1 MDISFLLFL
10 QNFREKLNGA
20 YDSFFLMSSN
30 ISVGYPIVFLT
41 ALIYWGIS
49 KRIALLIFLSTS
61 INYMVCGFIKSICA
75 VYRPWMRSAEIHPVP
90 GALKG
95 ADGYSFPSGHTTG
108 AVSFYGVLSLFGKK
122 WFKVLM
128 ILSIFVVM
136 FSRLYLGVHTPQD
149 VLVGALLSV
158 AGIYASLKILSYLQ
172 KNPKKDIVVV
182 GAFLLCQTISLFLIY
197 LKSNSMPMNLPIDPH
212 KDFLSSF
219 GYSAI
224 QYGFFI
230 AWILERR
237 FVNFSVEGTVKQRIL
252 RVLICTIGLAII
264 VYLGTTYLKPLGVY
278 GKFFNNFLT
287 IFYVVFCGPY
297 LIKKLKI

>member
-20 YDSFFLMSSN
+20 YDSFILKFSN
-30 ISVGYPIVFLT
+30 ISVGYSIVLLT

-49 KRIALLIFLSTS
+49 KRIALLIFLSTAV
-61 INYMVCGFIKSICA
+61 NYMVCGLIKSTCA
-75 VYRPWMRSAEIHPVP
+75 VYRPWMRSSEIHPVQ
-90 GALKG
+90 GSLKG
-95 ADGYSFPSGHTTG
+95 ASGYSFPSGHTTG

-122 WFKVLM
+122 WFKILM

-149 VLVGALLSV
+149 VIVGALLSV
-158 AGIYASLKILSYLQ
+158 AGIYVSLKILSYLQ
-172 KNPKKDIVVV
+172 KNPDKDIFVVSI
-182 GAFLLCQTISLFLIY
+182 FLLCQTLFLFLIY
-197 LKSNSMPMNLPIDPH
+197 LKSSSMPMDLPIDPH
-212 KDFLSSF
+212 KDFLSSVC
-219 GYSAI
+219 YSAI

-230 AWILERR
+230 AWVLERR
-237 FVNFSVEGTVKQRIL
+237 FISFSVEGTVKQRFL

-264 VYLGTTYLKPLGVY
+264 VYLGTTYLKTLGVC

-297 LIKKLKI
+297 LIKKFKI